1 MAMMN
6 QRSMLLSSERG
17 VTLVY
22 LAITMT
28 GLLLFTGLAVDAGR
42 GYVVKNQLTKA
53 VDGAA
58 LGAARSLN
66 SGTPKND
73 ATRIFKANF
82 PTGWLG
88 TSASPDPTAAGN
100 FFNVS
105 TNAATGV
112 NTV

>member
-1 MAMMN
+1 MAMTN
-6 QRSMLLSSERG
+6 QRTNLLSNERG

-22 LAITMT
+22 LAVTMT

-73 ATRIFKANF
+73 AVRIFKANF
-82 PTGWLG
+82 PPGFLG
-88 TSASPDPTAAGN
+88 TNPSPDPTAAGN
-100 FFNVS
+100 FFSV
-105 TNAATGV
+105 
-112 NTV
+112 